1 MIEAFVILFLIFM
14 NGVFCVAEVA
24 LISVRKNKLQNE
36 VDETGDKKAKEALV
50 LAKDPDKFLSSVQT
64 GITAVSILTGIFSGN
79 KIALALS
86 GLFRDAG
93 LSDGLSSFLAKTLIV
108 LMVMFLTILFGELV
122 PKRIAM
128 ANPEKW
134 AKRISPFLKVFDFIA
149 APFIALLSKC
159 TAFISRKLGVSGSEE
174 RVTEDDIVSMVQEGT
189 DEGEVSPVEQD
200 IVERVFQLGDMS
212 ISNIMTL
219 RDDIVWLDIDM
230 GKEEIGGLILSN
242 IFEQYPVV
250 DGDLDH
256 IVGVL
261 SLKDYVR
268 CLNSGENF
276 DMKKFIKTPDYVH
289 ENMSVYATMEL
300 MRDKKVSRAL
310 VCDEFGS
317 LTGIISLKDIMDAL
331 VGEIGPSHLKEP
343 DIVPRKNGDGWF
355 VDGQCSIYDF
365 MSFFDIEDDI
375 EDFDFSTVGGLVLE
389 ELEHVPTAGETVGWN
404 GFSFEVADMD
414 GARIDKLIVKRLPS
428 QEAADNSE
436 KAKA

>member
-189 DEGEVSPVEQD
+189 AAMIYEEVQNVINYDKALGTENWGYFDFPEIDGEKGEAGYITGGPDLFVVNANTKYPEQCIRFLKYLTSDEVQSKMVYDLGFLPTTTVELDESKCVPNEPEIIKKNLEAPGVSE
-200 IVERVFQLGDMS
+200 
-212 ISNIMTL
+212 
-219 RDDIVWLDIDM
+219 WLDSVLDQTVSQTYLEGCQSIFGGDD
-230 GKEEIGGLILSN
+230 GKTIMANVTETAKE
-242 IFEQYPVV
+242 V
-250 DGDLDH
+250 
-256 IVGVL
+256 
-261 SLKDYVR
+261 K
-268 CLNSGENF
+268 
-276 DMKKFIKTPDYVH
+276 
-289 ENMSVYATMEL
+289 A
-300 MRDKKVSRAL
+300 
-310 VCDEFGS
+310 DE
-317 LTGIISLKDIMDAL
+317 
-331 VGEIGPSHLKEP
+331 
-343 DIVPRKNGDGWF
+343 
-355 VDGQCSIYDF
+355 
-365 MSFFDIEDDI
+365 
-375 EDFDFSTVGGLVLE
+375 
-389 ELEHVPTAGETVGWN
+389 
-404 GFSFEVADMD
+404 
-414 GARIDKLIVKRLPS
+414 
-428 QEAADNSE
+428 
-436 KAKA
+436 